1 MAKLYVLKFYLVPL
15 ILRVGLFLLVCS
27 LFFKIFSLDVL
38 IRVYLVE
45 TTKTIKENKS
55 YRSLRTIDILTSM
68 SSSIHNPR
76 WCNITNLFKFRRIRT
91 PTTTTQSSPFPP
103 SQMMSPSPTVRFHG
117 KVVPTVVHGAGEG
130 DAYRVVQVGGIVQPG
145 VGWIAKLG
153 VGDVPSFPVWTCLIA
168 EGWGCVG
175 FANVNTAMNVH
186 HSRYL
191 DEFERLEGRTS
202 NNIIYKG
209 SGKSFKS

>member
-76 WCNITNLFKFRRIRT
+76 
-91 PTTTTQSSPFPP
+91 
-103 SQMMSPSPTVRFHG
+103 
-117 KVVPTVVHGAGEG
+117 
-130 DAYRVVQVGGIVQPG
+130 
-145 VGWIAKLG
+145 
-153 VGDVPSFPVWTCLIA
+153 
-168 EGWGCVG
+168 
-175 FANVNTAMNVH
+175 
-186 HSRYL
+186 
-191 DEFERLEGRTS
+191 
-202 NNIIYKG
+202 
-209 SGKSFKS
+209 